1 MINLQQ
7 YQNLESQTDQN
18 EILSPDNESE
28 MSRQLEESE
37 PDEESEDKLY
47 RQSSPKVDVE
57 EDY

>member
-7 YQNLESQTDQN
+7 YQNPESQTDQN

>member
-7 YQNLESQTDQN
+7 YQNPESQTDQN

-28 MSRQLEESE
+28 KSRQLEESE

-47 RQSSPKVDVE
+47 R
-57 EDY
+57 

>member
-1 MINLQQ
+1 
-7 YQNLESQTDQN
+7 
-18 EILSPDNESE
+18 

-57 EDY
+57 EDYQTTNIVKVIRKKVRKRRHHSALGSP